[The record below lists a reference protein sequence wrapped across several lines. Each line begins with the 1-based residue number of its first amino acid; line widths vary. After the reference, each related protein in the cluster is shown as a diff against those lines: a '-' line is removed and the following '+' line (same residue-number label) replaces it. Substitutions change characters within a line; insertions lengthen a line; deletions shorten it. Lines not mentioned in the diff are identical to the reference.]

1 METEIPYDFMPPEQH
16 FGSPEE
22 LLSPINRYQQTRD
35 LIDGDDRLENRERHL
50 KNCEIYLNQLFLLH
64 LSFIFHLNPQY
75 LMSSDYMDYMEIG
88 LIPPEGCET
97 WIAPFAQEAFDKV
110 IKPHKEIANII
121 LGNVG
126 KY

>member
-1 METEIPYDFMPPEQH
+1 M
-16 FGSPEE
+16 
-22 LLSPINRYQQTRD
+22 
-35 LIDGDDRLENRERHL
+35 

-64 LSFIFHLNPQY
+64 LSFIFHLNSQY

-88 LIPPEGCET
+88 LTPPEGCET
-97 WIAPFAQEAFDKV
+97 WIASFAQKAFDKV

-121 LGNVG
+121 LGTVG